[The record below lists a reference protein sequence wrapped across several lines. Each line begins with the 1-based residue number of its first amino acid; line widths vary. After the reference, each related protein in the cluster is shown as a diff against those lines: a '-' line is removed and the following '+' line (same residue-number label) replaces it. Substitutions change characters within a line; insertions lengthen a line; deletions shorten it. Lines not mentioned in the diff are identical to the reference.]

1 VGPLAHLVTS
11 AQQATAI
18 AAGQRPAGTSH
29 GEIAPRPGWTRLCKG
44 VEASSIHDRD
54 RDRLSIE
61 NGGHAER
68 QCLCHGLG

>member
-1 VGPLAHLVTS
+1 V
-11 AQQATAI
+11 
-18 AAGQRPAGTSH
+18 QRPAGTSH

-54 RDRLSIE
+54 QLSIEVNE